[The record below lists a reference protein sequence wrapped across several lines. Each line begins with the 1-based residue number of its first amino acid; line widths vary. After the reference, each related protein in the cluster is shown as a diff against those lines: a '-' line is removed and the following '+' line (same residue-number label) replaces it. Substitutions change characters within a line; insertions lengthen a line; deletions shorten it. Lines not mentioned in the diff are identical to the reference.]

1 MFLYLTLASVTTTL
15 SFAHGPGNCHTTIQ
29 YRTFKRFNKEI
40 FLFDISCAPFGNV
53 YNFSDPDDAVIAWYD
68 IFMPIIDKHAP
79 LRKKR
84 VKHPKLPPWLTK
96 DVFGAMAIRDCL
108 KKEEK
113 FDFKKQRNRV
123 KSLVRAAKKVYFDK
137 LVETDKSTSII

>member
-1 MFLYLTLASVTTTL
+1 MGGVK
-15 SFAHGPGNCHTTIQ
+15 HTTIQ
-29 YRTFKRFNKEI
+29 YRTFKRFNKDI
-40 FLFDISCAPFGNV
+40 CLFDISCAPFSNV
-53 YNFSDPDDAVIAWYD
+53 YSFIDPDDAMLAWYN

-96 DVFGAMAIRDCL
+96 DVIGAMAICDRL

-113 FDFKKQRNRV
+113 FDDFKKQRNRV
-123 KSLVRAAKKVYFDK
+123 KSLVRSAKKAYFDK
-137 LVETDKSTSII
+137 LVETDKSTSTIWKAKLVS